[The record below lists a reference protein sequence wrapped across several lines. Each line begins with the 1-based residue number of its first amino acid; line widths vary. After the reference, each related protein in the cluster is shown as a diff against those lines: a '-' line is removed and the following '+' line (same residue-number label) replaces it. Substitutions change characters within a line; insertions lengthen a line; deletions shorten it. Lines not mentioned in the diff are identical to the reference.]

1 MYSSVRAKLY
11 CPPSLPPMGHTVTVL
26 LCLAEHETARDLKT
40 AAMECL
46 LQLSQADNKCTFLNY
61 VLTLLMLKHRYNLY
75 VKFFVFKIMISN
87 YCSSG

>member
-11 CPPSLPPMGHTVTVL
+11 RPPSLPPMGHTVTML

-46 LQLSQADNKCTFLNY
+46 LQLSQADNKCTFLK
-61 VLTLLMLKHRYNLY
+61 L
-75 VKFFVFKIMISN
+75 
-87 YCSSG
+87 CSYIIDA